1 MQSLADATP
10 QIALGALDGRYR
22 PAVSPLID
30 HLSEPALNRMRVH
43 VEVEW
48 LIHLTT
54 QQVVPGVRV
63 LTADDRMIGMLR
75 FNVEAEL
82 PARKGEADQAAQKDQ
97 TSTREADPGGA
108 DQQEAVREKAVKEEP
123 VKENPGR
130 QEPATPAS
138 R

>member
-1 MQSLADATP
+1 MVGGRTEGYGAWTHTRNFPEAP
-10 QIALGALDGRYR
+10 QGR
-22 PAVSPLID
+22 
-30 HLSEPALNRMRVH
+30 
-43 VEVEW
+43 W
-48 LIHLTT
+48 L
-54 QQVVPGVRV
+54 VRV

-108 DQQEAVREKAVKEEP
+108 DQQEAVREKAVKEEVEEEA